1 VPSDSRLPAALR
13 AFRHRDFRLFFS
25 GQLISLVGTWMQS
38 VAQSWLVLE
47 LTNSPFRLGLVSAL
61 QFAPMLVLSFF
72 AGALADRLRKRRL
85 VLTSQSVL
93 FAQALALALLV
104 HLGHVQYWHVAVL
117 ALVYGI
123 ANTVD
128 MPTRQAFIVE
138 MVGRDDLMN
147 AIALNSAMFNAARV
161 VGPALA
167 GIAIARWGTAVAF
180 YLNAASFVPVIIA
193 LLAIRAE
200 GKPRRASGR
209 SMTDE
214 IREGVRFALRT
225 PRVMLTMAMVLAV
238 SGFLFNY
245 SVLIPL
251 YVRDVLGQGAQAFGL
266 IMATLGIG
274 AVTGAVM
281 LAVLGR
287 ERPPVAA
294 LATPALVQ
302 AASTAALAAV
312 HREALAVP
320 LLFVMGFCGI
330 LFMASANSTVQLTV
344 PDELRGRVMSLHTLM
359 FAGITPFGAFLMGS
373 IAQAGGVKAA
383 LLVSGG
389 GGLISIVALL
399 VWWIARN
406 RGPSL
411 ATPSPEGGP
420 A

>member
-1 VPSDSRLPAALR
+1 
-13 AFRHRDFRLFFS
+13 
-25 GQLISLVGTWMQS
+25 
-38 VAQSWLVLE
+38 
-47 LTNSPFRLGLVSAL
+47 
-61 QFAPMLVLSFF
+61 
-72 AGALADRLRKRRL
+72 
-85 VLTSQSVL
+85 
-93 FAQALALALLV
+93 
-104 HLGHVQYWHVAVL
+104 
-117 ALVYGI
+117 
-123 ANTVD
+123 
-128 MPTRQAFIVE
+128 
-138 MVGRDDLMN
+138 
-147 AIALNSAMFNAARV
+147 
-161 VGPALA
+161 
-167 GIAIARWGTAVAF
+167 
-180 YLNAASFVPVIIA
+180 
-193 LLAIRAE
+193 
-200 GKPRRASGR
+200 
-209 SMTDE
+209 
-214 IREGVRFALRT
+214 
-225 PRVMLTMAMVLAV
+225 
-238 SGFLFNY
+238 
-245 SVLIPL
+245 
-251 YVRDVLGQGAQAFGL
+251 
-266 IMATLGIG
+266 
-274 AVTGAVM
+274 
-281 LAVLGR
+281 
-287 ERPPVAA
+287 VAA